1 MYIFVLGVLLYMI
14 MCYHELKYQL
24 ELYCLVS
31 RNTGHFELLPT
42 SVGRTLLI
50 RYILHIEVFN
60 STTVIKFVG
69 VLLHI
74 CQQCLNWSILLPITT
89 EFVVVVSWVFSDQIY
104 NLYSDQF
111 VLPFFTGQVTY
122 IQTPL
127 AINDSSYVLWE
138 MGCLCICAYVATS
151 KIIHV
156 FKLFYIF
163 YSKQHPLG

>member
-1 MYIFVLGVLLYMI
+1 MYIFVLGVLFYMI

-74 CQQCLNWSILLPITT
+74 CQ
-89 EFVVVVSWVFSDQIY
+89 
-104 NLYSDQF
+104 
-111 VLPFFTGQVTY
+111 
-122 IQTPL
+122 
-127 AINDSSYVLWE
+127 
-138 MGCLCICAYVATS
+138 
-151 KIIHV
+151 
-156 FKLFYIF
+156 
-163 YSKQHPLG
+163 